1 MCLTSEIV
9 KDTLAAHRFRLLAP
23 LVRTARAR
31 GAARVPGIIGIR

>member
-1 MCLTSEIV
+1 MYLTSEIA
-9 KDTLAAHRFRLLAP
+9 KDTLTARGFRLLAP